1 MYYVTKNYQIEKFE
15 TIEQAF
21 DYILKDMESHSLKFW
36 KIYDNKDNGMRVIIF
51 QYETLFLEIYVISQ
65 KIKFI

>member
-21 DYILKDMESHSLKFW
+21 DYILKDIESHGLKFW